1 MVDVA
6 NFILTNAMNKI
17 LQTENKILQTE
28 NKILQ
33 TENKV
38 YNTALIVFKRKLR
51 VSTVFRNDGMCKYS
65 SRQQL
70 L

>member
-6 NFILTNAMNKI
+6 NFILTNAM
-17 LQTENKILQTE
+17 NKILQTE